1 MRKDRLQDARVKA
14 GYTQESLA
22 TALNIEKKQIS
33 RWETGSTIPGAN
45 RLAEIATLLNVSTDY
60 ILGLS
65 DDPTPRIR
73 IDNLT
78 DEERAVLSAMR
89 RGDEKSAIRIIVT
102 RAS

>member
-1 MRKDRLQDARVKA
+1 MRKDRLQEARVRV

-22 TALNIEKKQIS
+22 TALGIEKKQIS
-33 RWETGSTIPGAN
+33 RWETGSTIPGAD
-45 RLAEIATLLNVSTDY
+45 RLAEIAELLGVSTDY

-78 DEERAVLSAMR
+78 DEERAVLAAMR
-89 RGDEKSAIRIIVT
+89 RGDRIAAMKILVNH
-102 RAS
+102 